1 MCIYIYICACRSF
14 DYGTKWYCTTSYN
27 GTWDLI
33 THVNQNMFINF
44 IHTIYIQYV
53 SLGSLLYSE
62 HLYLF
67 VIWCH
72 MYLSIYIYIY
82 TWIFQVFLRPASN
95 HRGKTYHII
104 SDFRKRIWFQK
115 KHLSLL
121 GLHLKWKGYYT
132 SGLGSKPEVVLNVSR
147 IGESPKLCLQNSAKR
162 QPHPIRS
169 NKYHHIYVYIY
180 IYIYVDIYIYIYIY
194 VYILYQR
201 RESWLHENLDFHCGR
216 AETGHTLRHHRPWLH
231 PIPSPWKPVMVE
243 VMLPLKSRAF
253 PANHLRLKGID
264 YINLYNI

>member
-1 MCIYIYICACRSF
+1 MSLWGVSSILSTCIYLSYDVICIY
-14 DYGTKWYCTTSYN
+14 
-27 GTWDLI
+27 L
-33 THVNQNMFINF
+33 
-44 IHTIYIQYV
+44 
-53 SLGSLLYSE
+53 
-62 HLYLF
+62 
-67 VIWCH
+67 
-72 MYLSIYIYIY
+72 YIYIY

-104 SDFRKRIWFQK
+104 SDFRKRIWFPK

-169 NKYHHIYVYIY
+169 NKYHHIYVCIY
-180 IYIYVDIYIYIYIY
+180 IYMLTYIY